1 MAINKNLLTRWIA
14 GQTFTARDYVYERDL
29 IIDEVNRVGGLVD
42 DLLAGQ
48 GDLTVNSLTINDSI
62 DLNVS
67 GFTINSEPFDKFV
80 RGNAVYSSTPDQYL
94 QDGDIYFE
102 VIE

>member
-1 MAINKNLLTRWIA
+1 MAINKNLLTRWVA
-14 GQTFTARDYVYERDL
+14 GQTFTARDYIYERDL

-42 DLLAGQ
+42 DLLAGE

-67 GFTINSEPFDKFV
+67 GFTINNEPFDKFV

>member
-1 MAINKNLLTRWIA
+1 MAISPNLLTRWVA
-14 GQTFTARDYVYERDL
+14 GQTFTARDYIYERDL
-29 IIDEVNRVGGLVD
+29 IIEEINRVGGLVD

-48 GDLTVNSLTINDSI
+48 GDLTVDSLTINESI

-67 GFTINSEPFDKFV
+67 GFTINSEPFEKFV

>member
-1 MAINKNLLTRWIA
+1 MAIGPNELTRWLA
-14 GQTFTARDYVYERDL
+14 GQTFTARDYLYERD
-29 IIDEVNRVGGLVD
+29 IIVEEINRLGGLVD
-42 DLLAGQ
+42 DLLSGQ
-48 GDLTVNSLTINDSI
+48 GDLTVTSLTINGTV

-67 GFTINSEPFDKFV
+67 GFTINNEPFDKYV

-102 VIE
+102 EI

>member
-1 MAINKNLLTRWIA
+1 MAIGPNLFTRWVA
-14 GQTFTARDYVYERDL
+14 GQTFTARDYIYERD
-29 IIDEVNRVGGLVD
+29 IITTEINRIAGLVD
-42 DLLAGQ
+42 DLLAGE

-67 GFTINSEPFDKFV
+67 GFTINNEPFDKFV